1 MNDLVNHP
9 SHYEEQSIK
18 LEPIDFCERLPFC
31 EGNAIKYCFRAG
43 HKEGASELLD
53 LKKAQWY
60 MDRCLKG
67 STALRLPR
75 RYRQDFAA
83 LVGYFLRCEGVLGKA
98 AEEWAD
104 DPWRDDPGAFW
115 GYLDLAIGLRIREL
129 KEETNDK

>member
-1 MNDLVNHP
+1 MTFASVCRSAKATL
-9 SHYEEQSIK
+9 SSIVSV
-18 LEPIDFCERLPFC
+18 R
-31 EGNAIKYCFRAG
+31 AIR
-43 HKEGASELLD
+43 KEGASELLD